1 MALDITSY
9 LLGKESGGS
18 GPTPTYQSKD
28 VSITENGTTT
38 ITPDTGYDALSEV
51 DVTVSGI
58 LDTSDADAVASD
70 MATGKTAYVN
80 GTKITGNVPVGSSSV
95 PTDYNAN
102 NVSISSTNLEVDTEQ
117 GNQNQM
123 FRTGDKISVYAP
135 LSTVATTVG
144 ATAEKIKKDEVICG
158 VTGTYEGSGGGLN
171 WNAIGFSSTPETI
184 TTGYNYAKDM
194 YDNWDSSV
202 TSFPSQYRDSRGQIL
217 VIPGLDMSN
226 ITSLSSA
233 LNYQQLLVEIGPI
246 TVSNKCTSFERM
258 CYYDYGLKKIDFT
271 NIDLSNVTSFSQTF
285 YNCGS
290 LEVLKNIKSKSVNK
304 LQSTQGMFYACSS
317 DNFKSIDLSEW
328 QNVDLWTTT
337 QQMFYACANL
347 ESVKLNLKN
356 VNTINQMFY
365 NCRKL
370 KSIEFGNFTGSTLV
384 NTNNAFY
391 GCWALNNDTLN
402 RILGLCINAT
412 NVSTKTLK
420 YLGFDSSY
428 QPVSKLETLPNYQ
441 AFLAAGWTVGY

>member
-1 MALDITSY
+1 MALDTTSF
-9 LLGKESGGS
+9 LLGKKKGGS

-38 ITPDTGYDALSEV
+38 ITPDTGYDALSDV

-70 MATGKTAYVN
+70 MAISKTAYVN

-95 PTDYNAN
+95 ATNYASN
-102 NVSISSTNLEVDTEQ
+102 NVGTYLDDLQVDTEQ

-135 LSTVATTVG
+135 LSDVAPVIG
-144 ATAEKIKKDEVICG
+144 ASAEKIKKDEVICG
-158 VTGTYEGSGGGLN
+158 VTGTYEGGGGGLN

-202 TSFPSQYRDSRGQIL
+202 TSIPSQYRDSRGQIL
-217 VIPGLDMSN
+217 VIPALDMSN

-233 LNYQQLLVEIGPI
+233 LAYQQHLIEIGPI
-246 TVSNKCTSFERM
+246 TVSNKCTSLERF

-271 NIDLSNVTSFSQTF
+271 NIDLSNVTGFSQTF
-285 YNCGS
+285 YNCSS
-290 LEVLKNIKSKSVNK
+290 LEILKNLKNKSVNK
-304 LQSTQGMFYACSS
+304 LQTTQGMFYACTS

-328 QNVDLWTTT
+328 QNVDLWTSA
-337 QQMFYACANL
+337 QQMFYVCGYL
-347 ESVKLNLKN
+347 EDVKVNLKN
-356 VNTINQMFY
+356 VNNMNQMFY
-365 NCRKL
+365 DCRKL
-370 KSIEFGNFTGSTLV
+370 KNIEFGNFTGGTLI
-384 NTNNAFY
+384 NAQNAFY
-391 GCWALNNDTLN
+391 NCRALNNDTLN

-412 NVSTKTLK
+412 NVSTKTLA
-420 YLGFDSSY
+420 YLGFNSSY
-428 QPVSKLETLPNYQ
+428 QPVSVLETLPNYQ